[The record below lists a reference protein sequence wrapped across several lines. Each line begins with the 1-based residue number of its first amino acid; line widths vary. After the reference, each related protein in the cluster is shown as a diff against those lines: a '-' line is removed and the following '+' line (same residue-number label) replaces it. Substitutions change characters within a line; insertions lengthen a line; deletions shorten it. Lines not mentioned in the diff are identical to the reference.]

1 MVEDDAD
8 LCSGW
13 EDLFNLLGYRVD
25 CFNRSLD
32 ALGEPDAIRDC
43 DLLITDYYLPDLN
56 GVELIRRCRALRP
69 SLPAILLTG
78 SKEDTVMSAARHL
91 DDCRVL
97 HKPVNI
103 EDLDRQI
110 RVLCEPEQAEAR
122 AWH

>member
-13 EDLFNLLGYRVD
+13 EDLFDLLGYGVD
-25 CFNRSLD
+25 CYNRSLD
-32 ALGEPDAIRDC
+32 ALGEPGAIRGC

-78 SKEDTVMSAARHL
+78 SKEDTVLSAARLLEH
-91 DDCRVL
+91 CRVL

-103 EDLDRQI
+103 EELDQQI
-110 RVLCEPEQAEAR
+110 RLLCQPEQAAAR
-122 AWH
+122 AWQ